1 MSEVLQGEEPETII
15 KLIKE
20 EGAIIVRE
28 NGVELLLPDIDQEL
42 PLPKHLV
49 PLMALAMIIGDE
61 KRLQEAIDHMYAIMD
76 KQEKNV

>member
-1 MSEVLQGEEPETII
+1 MSEVLQGGEPETII

-28 NGVELLLPDIDQEL
+28 DGVELLLPDIDQEL

>member
-1 MSEVLQGEEPETII
+1 MSEVLQGGEPETII
-15 KLIKE
+15 KLVKE

-28 NGVELLLPDIDQEL
+28 DGVELLLPDIDQEL

>member
-1 MSEVLQGEEPETII
+1 MSEVLQGGEPETII
-15 KLIKE
+15 KLVKE

-28 NGVELLLPDIDQEL
+28 DGVELLLPDIDQEL

-61 KRLQEAIDHMYAIMD
+61 KRLQEAIDHMYAMMD